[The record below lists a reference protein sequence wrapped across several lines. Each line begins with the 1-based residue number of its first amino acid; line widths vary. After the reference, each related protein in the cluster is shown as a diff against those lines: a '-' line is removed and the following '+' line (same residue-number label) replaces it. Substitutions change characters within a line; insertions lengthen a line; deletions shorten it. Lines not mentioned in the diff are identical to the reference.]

1 MSDPT
6 DDHATHDATT
16 GPVTDPSTQR
26 RRATDRVPTDLP
38 LAVEVAAEGQ
48 AFLDT
53 VTHVAAGDGDRA
65 SIPLLHLALSRILA
79 VGARLG
85 ATQDVVPAHRFEPD
99 TGAEVDLDPLR
110 LGLASALGE
119 QDAYTETVDPQGP
132 AELAHGSI
140 SDDLALVA
148 SDVAHGM
155 RHLEAGRVDE
165 ALWWWQFA
173 YLATWGQR
181 GAAAQR
187 ALVSLLAHHRLDV
200 DPDVAAEAEFEAL
213 HAH

>member
-1 MSDPT
+1 MSETSAPQG
-6 DDHATHDATT
+6 T
-16 GPVTDPSTQR
+16 G
-26 RRATDRVPTDLP
+26 
-38 LAVEVAAEGQ
+38 LAVEVAAEVQ

-53 VTHVAAGDGDRA
+53 TTHVAAGDGESA
-65 SIPLLHLALSRILA
+65 AIPLLHLALSRILA

-85 ATQDVVPAHRFEPD
+85 ATQDVVLTHRFEPD
-99 TGAEVDLDPLR
+99 SGPEADIDPLR
-110 LGLASALGE
+110 LGLAAALLE
-119 QDAYTETVDPQGP
+119 QDAYTETVDPQQGTEV
-132 AELAHGSI
+132 AVGTI
-140 SDDLALVA
+140 SDDLAVVA
-148 SDVAHGM
+148 ADLAHGM

-187 ALVSLLAHHRLDV
+187 ALVSLMAHARLDV
-200 DPDVAAEAEFEAL
+200 DADVAGEAEFEAL